1 VSELVL
7 QRLNRAPRAV
17 LPLASTAAG
26 ELSAAALQVLATVP
40 GWWARRASE
49 AGVSAQELSAAV
61 AVEAPICPAVL
72 EAVPP
77 RRDLLDVGP
86 AALGEAYVQALDPA
100 VRTAGGRH
108 YTPLPLAEV
117 LWDQTVTA
125 LGSEP
130 VGLVLDPACGAGAL
144 LVPAIRNFVA
154 RNTRTQPELVLA
166 SLPTAIAGRD
176 LDPSAVWLANVVLA
190 AEVLEVWAAV
200 PSERRRPIPALCA
213 AGDGLVAQEP
223 AAQVVVMN
231 PPYGRVRLD
240 QAARLRHARSLY
252 GHANIYALFMAAA
265 LDQVVAGGVVSA
277 LVPAGWLG
285 GAYFQRLRAVL
296 GETAPLQRLSFV
308 SDRAGVFATGVL
320 QETVVASF
328 RAGAPARGI
337 ECQAIS
343 VGVEGVHT
351 EHIGVG
357 ERPASCDQ
365 PWLLPRS
372 SEDSPLVRA
381 AAAMPDRL
389 ADHGWTVSTG
399 PLVWNRMRD
408 RLSRR
413 PHKGS
418 VKVLW
423 AADMDGGV
431 LRRHRRR
438 DEHRY
443 LQLRTERE
451 RGVFVLD
458 RPAVL
463 IQRTTSPEQPRR
475 LVAGALDA
483 EALAAWGGEVVV
495 ENHVNVLTCCDPSS
509 ALSTRLLVRLL
520 DSQVLDRLYRCV
532 TGSVAVSAYELGAL
546 PLPDAEVLA
555 SWAGLDDDAL
565 DDAIA
570 DAYGQKA

>member
-1 VSELVL
+1 
-7 QRLNRAPRAV
+7 
-17 LPLASTAAG
+17 
-26 ELSAAALQVLATVP
+26 
-40 GWWARRASE
+40 
-49 AGVSAQELSAAV
+49 
-61 AVEAPICPAVL
+61 
-72 EAVPP
+72 
-77 RRDLLDVGP
+77 
-86 AALGEAYVQALDPA
+86 
-100 VRTAGGRH
+100 
-108 YTPLPLAEV
+108 
-117 LWDQTVTA
+117 
-125 LGSEP
+125 
-130 VGLVLDPACGAGAL
+130 
-144 LVPAIRNFVA
+144 
-154 RNTRTQPELVLA
+154 
-166 SLPTAIAGRD
+166 
-176 LDPSAVWLANVVLA
+176 
-190 AEVLEVWAAV
+190 
-200 PSERRRPIPALCA
+200 
-213 AGDGLVAQEP
+213 
-223 AAQVVVMN
+223 
-231 PPYGRVRLD
+231 
-240 QAARLRHARSLY
+240 
-252 GHANIYALFMAAA
+252 MAAA

-423 AADMDGGV
+423 AADMEG
-431 LRRHRRR
+431 
-438 DEHRY
+438 
-443 LQLRTERE
+443 
-451 RGVFVLD
+451 GVFVLD

-532 TGSVAVSAYELGAL
+532 TGSVAVSA
-546 PLPDAEVLA
+546 
-555 SWAGLDDDAL
+555 
-565 DDAIA
+565 
-570 DAYGQKA
+570 